1 MSSNSPKA
9 LVVSYQFS
17 ENGSVASHRNIGF
30 VTSLLD
36 EGFDVTVLTCKELS
50 EPFLSNQVQFI
61 SITNPFLRALNKL
74 FSSAKETTPS
84 TPSQKSGVLSL
95 LLKFINN
102 YRKSSGILFLGRMPD
117 VSDIWYFIVKKH
129 LKKREEKWDVVI
141 SSYAPYSNLLIGSYL
156 KKKKRT
162 KVFIAD
168 YRDPWLTHHLFKGV
182 RLLHPLEKLLE
193 KKVNSSADLICA
205 ATPLLCKLTNADN
218 VLAIKNGFYGLATPN
233 TAKQRQ
239 SPLVLVHTGSIY
251 KHKQDIEPFFV
262 ALTQVKKRLPNPIR
276 VYFAGNEYEH
286 IVNLAIKHGLTEI
299 VHHYGQLDK
308 SHCETLLKEAHAGV
322 SFDLNDEKFLG
333 IIPVKV
339 NEYIKYDLAILQMTK
354 VTLSDA
360 TEHLKAFPKYTRCD
374 YHSDNIATSILKL
387 NELAQVSTPPALLE
401 SYSQK
406 NANAPLLSY
415 IKKRVK

>member
-1 MSSNSPKA
+1 MTKTA
-9 LVVSYQFS
+9 LVISYHFS
-17 ENGSVASHRNIGF
+17 ADGSVASHRTIGF
-30 VTSLLD
+30 AKSLQQA
-36 EGFDVTVLTCKELS
+36 GFEVTVLCCKELS
-50 EPFLSNQVQFI
+50 DSSTIERINFI
-61 SITNPFLRALNKL
+61 SISNPLLRLVNKYL
-74 FSSAKETTPS
+74 GNLRESPQGKKQNSENER
-84 TPSQKSGVLSL
+84 GIINR
-95 LLKFINN
+95 INN
-102 YRKSSGILFLGRMPD
+102 FRKQRGILFLGRMPD
-117 VSDIWYFIVKKH
+117 ISDIWFRAVKRY
-129 LKKREEKWDVVI
+129 LEKREENWDVVI

-162 KVFIAD
+162 TVFIAD
-168 YRDPWLTHHLFKGV
+168 YRDPWLNHHLFKGIS
-182 RLLHPLEKLLE
+182 LFHPLESSLE

-233 TAKQRQ
+233 IAKQRQ

-308 SHCETLLKEAHAGV
+308 SHCETLLKEANAGV

-333 IIPVKV
+333 IIPVKI

-354 VTLSDA
+354 VTPSDA

-387 NELAQVSTPPALLE
+387 NELAQVSTSPALLN
-401 SYSQK
+401 SYSQQ